1 MAQRTGGLVPLS
13 ALSPA
18 LVESAAALWATAHAP
33 PCAGHGA
40 LDAEALVLLEE
51 GEVAG
56 VGVTR
61 TWGRTAQVHGLVVD
75 ERFRRR
81 GFGAALL
88 DALIALMLRGDASVI
103 GLEVDGAGAA
113 ALTVLARAGFKPMQ
127 LSFVLEAESVSSD
140 EAASAVRILSGAD
153 AAAACEASRELAA
166 SVDAEMDPS
175 EWLLRVTARGEAD
188 LAVIDG
194 AQALALVG
202 RPTEGAE
209 VMVATMTLVDEG
221 PPYERLAALVA
232 GISAHARA
240 RGIARVQVAAPSRYW
255 EPVRSLL
262 DLGMRPG
269 ASFLRLTRQGF
280 PERADTR
287 RVNLASWR

>member
-1 MAQRTGGLVPLS
+1 MAPRTGGPVPLS

-18 LVESAAALWATAHAP
+18 LAERAAALWATAHAP
-33 PCAGHGA
+33 PCAGDAA
-40 LDAEALVLLEE
+40 LDDGALVLLEE
-51 GEVAG
+51 GFVAG
-56 VGVTR
+56 VGAAR
-61 TWGRTAQVHGLVVD
+61 TWGRSAHVHGLVVD

-88 DALIALMLRGDASVI
+88 DALMAEMQRGDASVI

-127 LSFVLEAESVSSD
+127 LSFVLEAETVASD
-140 EAASAVRILSGAD
+140 DAASAVRILSGAD
-153 AAAACEASRELAA
+153 AGAACEASRELAA
-166 SVDAEMDPS
+166 SVDSEMDPS

-188 LAVIDG
+188 LAVLEG
-194 AQALALVG
+194 AHALALVNRAG
-202 RPTEGAE
+202 DGAD
-209 VMVATMTLVDEG
+209 VLVVNMTLVDEG

-232 GISAHARA
+232 GLSAHARS
-240 RGIARVQVAAPSRYW
+240 RGIPRLQVAAPSRYW
-255 EPVRSLL
+255 EPVRALL

-269 ASFLRLTRQGF
+269 ASFLRLTRHGF